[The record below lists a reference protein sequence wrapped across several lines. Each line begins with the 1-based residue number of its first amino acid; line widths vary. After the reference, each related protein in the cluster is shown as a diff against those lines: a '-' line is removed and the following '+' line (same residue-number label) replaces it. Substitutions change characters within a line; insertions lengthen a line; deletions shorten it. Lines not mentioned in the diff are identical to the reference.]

1 MAAGYYAAGSLEAD
15 DVESRNAAAEFGL
28 PLGIAGWLHLGAGTS
43 TTTVATAQIDTT
55 RAAISGGYDG
65 QLVSIEAGYAYR
77 NDSDS
82 FEQSDLRAGTTFHL
96 SRGNVGFDLFHRSA
110 ADETISSIERRRR
123 DPLAIR
129 TVESVKGIGYGLHGD
144 VHVNEA
150 LRLFASAMT
159 YDYDTDVDGPAFLQ
173 RFPRLSLRISGA
185 TRDAAYFDNTLRAG
199 VSYDVAG
206 CSLSA
211 QLIRDQLLG
220 TGETAN
226 TVELSAW
233 IPAGNYW
240 AFAPWLG
247 QSSSDSE
254 GDIVYGGLRISAL
267 W

>member
-1 MAAGYYAAGSLEAD
+1 MTGNWCPSKQAMSIATTATRSNRATCAPARHFICHAATSGSIC
-15 DVESRNAAAEFGL
+15 FIG
-28 PLGIAGWLHLGAGTS
+28 PL
-43 TTTVATAQIDTT
+43 
-55 RAAISGGYDG
+55 
-65 QLVSIEAGYAYR
+65 
-77 NDSDS
+77 
-82 FEQSDLRAGTTFHL
+82 
-96 SRGNVGFDLFHRSA
+96 

-150 LRLFASAMT
+150 LRVFASAMT
-159 YDYDTDVDGPAFLQ
+159 YDYDTDVSGPAFLQ

-199 VSYDVAG
+199 ASYDIAG

-211 QLIRDQLLG
+211 QFIRDQLLG
-220 TGETAN
+220 TGEDAN
-226 TVELSAW
+226 TMEVSAW